1 MIIFEVMNYLITK
14 WEKLV
19 ENLKSWHKVLMAGLQ
34 KAPPSPYFRVVR
46 FVIPRT
52 TLNYDKGGAK
62 RNWAPPWVIF

>member
-34 KAPPSPYFRVVR
+34 KAPPSSYFRVVR
-46 FVIPRT
+46 FVIGHHPEQIQLVLKIPLINT
-52 TLNYDKGGAK
+52 
-62 RNWAPPWVIF
+62 WVI